1 LTRITLIGAALFT
14 PLAASMLLKLSAL
27 SSSGSEEMVVSRLG
41 DTDSSPAVLPLGR
54 SGSPP
59 SAPAE
64 AASAPVAVS
73 GK

>member
-1 LTRITLIGAALFT
+1 
-14 PLAASMLLKLSAL
+14 MLLKLSAL
-27 SSSGSEEMVVSRLG
+27 SSSGSEEIVVSRLG
-41 DTDSSPAVLPLGR
+41 DTDSSPAVFPFGS

-59 SAPAE
+59 SAFAE

>member
-1 LTRITLIGAALFT
+1 
-14 PLAASMLLKLSAL
+14 MWLKLSPL